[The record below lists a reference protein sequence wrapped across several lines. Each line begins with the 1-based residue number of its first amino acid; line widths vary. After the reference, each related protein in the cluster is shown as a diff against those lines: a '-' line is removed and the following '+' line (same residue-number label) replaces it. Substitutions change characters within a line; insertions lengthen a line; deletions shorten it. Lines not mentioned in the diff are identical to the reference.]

1 MINKQKRNKS
11 NGVTLI
17 ALIITIIVMLIIAGV
32 ALSMINAD
40 EGGLFS
46 KSKNAVSKYNNEV
59 EKEANT
65 MDDIMSMLID
75 TSKIEYSINPKH
87 ATTGNVT
94 ITLAEIEG
102 YITEY
107 KIGEEWIEYSSEIII
122 DENKPIYV
130 RLKDSKGRIGSTK
143 TINITNIDRTKPKE
157 FDLEVTSTM
166 NSVTISG
173 KVEDEGD
180 NPSGI
185 RGYQYKLCDSEGNII
200 EDWTKETNQ
209 ASYTFNELE
218 AGTTYKVSMKAIDFA
233 GNEREATNANES
245 IDTQEGATNSE
256 KADGSYDEIGKVNS
270 PDTSKL
276 PKETTK
282 YVTWK
287 KTDTETYEEKLANK
301 IPSNWHDYSN
311 GKWANIKSTANELE
325 ANWVWIPRFAYKLP
339 ESATAKEIEVVFIK
353 GTGTTGV
360 NGEKCYYATDTEIT
374 TDGNGLY
381 VNATELAKGTETGKE
396 QAWIVHPAFWWDNDS
411 DGVIDEG
418 EQLAGIWVGKYESS
432 SSTPT
437 ATDGGGNVTNLQV
450 QIKPNVSSWRSIQ
463 VANMFTVC
471 ENIKKTGGVI
481 GNNSNGIDTHMM
493 KNMEWGAIAI
503 LSQSKYGIF
512 NPQSLVG
519 VNGDK
524 TYKVWNNPRQVTGQ
538 AGSKEDAYIKDTI
551 TNQYNNGNGPKAST
565 TGTVYGVYDMAG
577 GTYEYVM
584 GLMEPST
591 TKGEPAVGSSSTSNT
606 GFTGKLYDGQAYT
619 GVRSLPDSKYYD
631 LYAYRTSEID
641 YTRGKIGDA
650 TVELKPEASSG
661 TTWNSDCAYFVRFG
675 GTVFVRDYYCSHT
688 TYAGVFAFYFD
699 NGSANGQHSFRAV
712 VLVP

>member
-1 MINKQKRNKS
+1 MTNKHERNKS

-75 TSKIEYSINPKH
+75 TSKTEYSINPKH

-130 RLKDSKGRIGSTK
+130 RLKDNKERIGSTK

-381 VNATELAKGTETGKE
+381 VNATELAKGIETGKE

-411 DGVIDEG
+411 DGVMDEG
-418 EQLAGIWVGKYESS
+418 EQLAGIWVGKHESS
-432 SSTPT
+432 SSNPS
-437 ATDGGGNVTNLQV
+437 ATNGGGNVTNLQV
-450 QIKPNVSSWRSIQ
+450 QIKPNVASWRNIQ
-463 VANMFTVC
+463 PANMFTVC

-481 GNNSNGIDTHMM
+481 GNNSNEIDIHMM
-493 KNMEWGAIAI
+493 KNMEWGAVAI
-503 LSQSKYGIF
+503 LSQSKYGVY
-512 NPQSLVG
+512 NPQST
-519 VNGDK
+519 NGGQ
-524 TYKVWNNPRQVTGQ
+524 VWNNSNKSYKTGQ
-538 AGSKEDAYIKDTI
+538 AGSSKDASSEST
-551 TNQYNNGNGPKAST
+551 TSPYNSGNGPKAST

-577 GTYEYVM
+577 GSYEYVM
-584 GLMEPST
+584 GLMEPSSN
-591 TKGEPAVGSSSTSNT
+591 KGEPAVGYNSTYNT
-606 GFTGKLYDGQAYT
+606 GFTGKLYNGTAYT
-619 GVRSLPDSKYYD
+619 GVRTLPSKKYYD
-631 LYAYRTSEID
+631 LYSYGTSNNE
-641 YTRGKIGDA
+641 YTRGKIGDL
-650 TVELKPEASSG
+650 TVELKP
-661 TTWNSDCAYFVRFG
+661 TKNVTWNGDSAAFVG
-675 GTVFVRDYYCSHT
+675 SYYPVFIRSRSYSST
-688 TYAGVFAFYFD
+688 TLAGVFCFTMHSTALD
-699 NGSANGQHSFRAV
+699 EEVISFRV
-712 VLVP
+712 VLLTL